1 MMNVMLDVKTLQ
13 GRGVRYPADVTAARH
28 ERILE
33 GATRL
38 IRERGLNGVS
48 VPEIMKAAK
57 LTHGPF
63 YNHFSSREALVTEV
77 IDRALGA
84 LASEISAVK
93 SSKVARRQFLDSYL
107 SLEHRDN
114 PADGCAIAA
123 LATDVGRN
131 PPAKAPFTRR
141 LKQVLTAVA
150 AKFSTGGKD
159 GSRAEA
165 IRLLAQIVGAL
176 ILARAVDDSELSEE
190 ILEKTRAAL

>member
-13 GRGVRYPADVTAARH
+13 GRRVRYPADVTAARH

-33 GATRL
+33 EASRL

-63 YNHFSSREALVTEV
+63 YNHFASREALVTEV

-84 LASEISAVK
+84 LADEISSAK
-93 SSKVARRQFLDSYL
+93 SSKSARREFLDSYL
-107 SLEHRDN
+107 SLKHRDN
-114 PADGCAIAA
+114 SADGCAIAA
-123 LATDVGRN
+123 LASDVGRN

-141 LKQVLTAVA
+141 LKQVLAAVA
-150 AKFSTGGKD
+150 AKFSFGGKD
-159 GSRAEA
+159 ASRAEA
-165 IRLLAQIVGAL
+165 IRLLALIVGAL
-176 ILARAVDDSELSEE
+176 ILARAVDDPELSEE
-190 ILEKTRAAL
+190 ILKETRAAL